1 MTAEAPAPTQPEL
14 GLFARAWGV
23 ITAPGATMAHVVA
36 HPRPVGILFICA
48 VVIGL
53 AAGLPQFTE
62 PGRQA
67 VLTQQVETTERF
79 LGRPVTGEEYA
90 VMDRRSHYGA
100 YSTIA
105 GVLIAFPIF
114 TLLWTALYW
123 VAFNTVLGGTGSF
136 KQVLAINSH
145 SYVPVALGAVVGA
158 PIQLMQE
165 KFTQGGPFNLGVL
178 APMLDPAS
186 PLATLL
192 GWTNVFTIWGFV
204 ITAIGLAALYRRKAL
219 GVFIGLVV
227 AHGVVVYTILSVI
240 GSMFGGGQTGR

>member
-1 MTAEAPAPTQPEL
+1 MTADAPTAAQPEMR
-14 GLFARAWGV
+14 LFARAWGV
-23 ITAPGATMAHVVA
+23 ITAPGATMAQVVA
-36 HPRPVGILFICA
+36 SPRPVGILFICA

-62 PGRQA
+62 SGRQA

-79 LGRPVTGEEYA
+79 LGRPVTAEEYT

-100 YSTIA
+100 YSTLV

-114 TLLWTALYW
+114 ALLWTALYW

-145 SYVPVALGAVVGA
+145 SYVPAALGAVIGA
-158 PIQLMQE
+158 PIQLMQD
-165 KFTQGGPFNLGVL
+165 KVTQGGPFNLGVL

-219 GVFIGLVV
+219 NIFIGLIV
-227 AHGVVVYTILSVI
+227 AHGILLYGILSVV